1 MTLEDI
7 QTICRKLK
15 GVTQDIKWE
24 DHVCFSV
31 GGKMFLITSPDA
43 IPISASVKVSEQTF
57 DELSEREGFMPAPYL
72 AYSYKTDGGGIRFR
86 EATNPRRVGGILIQ
100 DYINYKPEDES
111 IPVDSLKPMFIEG
124 RLQKLSE
131 IKLEN
136 VNVKSFDQRDK

>member
-7 QTICRKLK
+7 QTICKKLK

-24 DHVCFSV
+24 DHVCFNV

-72 AYSYKTDGGGIRFR
+72 ARYKWIWMDDIQRLSKKQWEIYIA
-86 EATNPRRVGGILIQ
+86 EAHGLVAAKLPARTRKQLGLI
-100 DYINYKPEDES
+100 N
-111 IPVDSLKPMFIEG
+111 
-124 RLQKLSE
+124 
-131 IKLEN
+131 
-136 VNVKSFDQRDK
+136 